1 MTPFRRFPVTAALL
15 AALTL
20 AGAALGPAPAGAGDG
35 PPLTASAT
43 SLEAALHCPAT
54 FGSAGEPVL
63 LVHGLG
69 ATGAENWGWNLAGVL
84 PARGLDVCTVD
95 LPGRAWTDIQ
105 ASSEYVVHAVRSMA
119 AATGRKVDIVG
130 HSEGGLQPR
139 WATRWWGD
147 VRERV
152 DDVVT
157 LGTPHHGVVDPTLGL
172 VGHCPLPCV
181 PGALWQMR
189 EGSDFLTALNA
200 GDETPGDVSYTSI
213 WTATDELVQVL
224 ALGKPT
230 SDLAGASNVM
240 IQDVCPARP
249 VSHVGLAVDAPTSAV
264 VLDALTHPGP
274 ADPARVDRR
283 TCLQATDHGAPLGG
297 LRGDPLGLLTGP
309 LGAEW
314 TAAEPAL
321 RDYARPAS

>member
-1 MTPFRRFPVTAALL
+1 LR
-15 AALTL
+15 
-20 AGAALGPAPAGAGDG
+20 
-35 PPLTASAT
+35 
-43 SLEAALHCPAT
+43 CPAT
-54 FGSAGEPVL
+54 FAGAGEPVL

-69 ATGAENWGWNLAGVL
+69 ATGIENWGWNLAGVL
-84 PARGLDVCTVD
+84 PGRGLDVCTVD

-105 ASSEYVVHAVRSMA
+105 ASSEYVVHAVRAMA
-119 AATGRKVDIVG
+119 AATGRKVDVVG

-139 WATRWWGD
+139 WATRWWSD
-147 VRERV
+147 VRDRV
-152 DDVVT
+152 DDIVT
-157 LGTPHHGVVDPTLGL
+157 LGTPHHGVVDPTFGL
-172 VGHCPLPCV
+172 VHCPVPCV

-213 WTATDELVQVL
+213 WSATDELVQLL

-230 SDLAGASNVM
+230 SDLAGASNVR
-240 IQDVCPARP
+240 IQDVCPGRP

-283 TCLQATDHGAPLGG
+283 TCLQATAPDAPPGG

-314 TAAEPAL
+314 TATEPAL
-321 RDYARPAS
+321 RDYARPA